1 MKNMRLAKNFLSLLL
16 VTGMMLLTFAGA
28 LPTRAAASADQP
40 AVEAGAGEAQP
51 GGTAAENAA
60 AEETP
65 AADPS
70 AEEAE
75 AASGEPKYVPEITED
90 GHIDSERLTPW
101 VQNYLKA
108 DHWDE
113 PQCSMSIGLWCSG
126 SDETWLYNPD
136 EWMYGVNWSKLPVSM
151 YFAEQLAKGE
161 LSNDTSINGITLE
174 YALQT
179 VLESSSGPSFSSMLV
194 YLGGNT
200 ASNCAELVPQYAGLP
215 EDYYT
220 EDFYQRSYYTA
231 RIMMEVTKTLYQGGD
246 ERFPNVLK
254 YMRESQPW
262 DMFNR
267 NDYIRDVLHTSQ
279 THAASWGDGAGDYIH
294 CTGVIYTPSPIVL
307 TVMMKNI
314 SDLDI
319 MGGIADHMSVLAL
332 ELDAKQKELQLAEEE
347 AAAAAKAQAESSPS
361 PAETEKPAGDA
372 GTAPAP
378 AAEAEAGNPDGTA
391 GTDSA
396 GVPDSPSQAPGA
408 PGPAAE
414 GEDAYSPVPRIL
426 LMAGAG
432 VLALLLAVTAVLRR
446 RRA

>member
-16 VTGMMLLTFAGA
+16 VTGMMLLTFAGV

-40 AVEAGAGEAQP
+40 AVESGAGEAQP
-51 GGTAAENAA
+51 GGTTADNAA

-90 GHIDSERLTPW
+90 GHINSERLTQW

-136 EWMYGVNWSKLPVSM
+136 ERMYGVNWSKLPVSM

-161 LSNDTSINGITLE
+161 LSNDPSINGITLE

-267 NDYIRDVLHTSQ
+267 DDHIRNDLHTSQ
-279 THAASWGDGAGDYIH
+279 THAASWGDGAGDYVH
-294 CTGVIYTPSPIVL
+294 CTGVIYTPTPIVL

-314 SDLDI
+314 ADLDI
-319 MGGIADHMSVLAL
+319 MGGVAHHMAVLA
-332 ELDAKQKELQLAEEE
+332 EALDARQKEIRLAEEE
-347 AAAAAKAQAESSPS
+347 AAAAQKMAESSPA
-361 PAETEKPAGDA
+361 PAEEPADLASDSSPDSGAGDPEPASNPDTSA
-372 GTAPAP
+372 GLPSTPGASTPAP
-378 AAEAEAGNPDGTA
+378 
-391 GTDSA
+391 
-396 GVPDSPSQAPGA
+396 
-408 PGPAAE
+408 E
-414 GEDAYSPVPRIL
+414 GGEAYSPVPRIL